1 MNNIKLNDNVIAHL
15 VKLLQIGI
23 LTGTDVVDQFRMIR
37 LTVEEGELFLDKEYE
52 EKYIDI
58 WALNDTERGNL
69 KPGAFITAGPNGN
82 RGIWCGITKSGSC
95 VAAWEGNFKNNRK
108 ASEYIK
114 DLMDYAK
121 R

>member
-52 EKYIDI
+52 ENQEANIEKM
-58 WALNDTERGNL
+58 L
-69 KPGAFITAGPNGN
+69 KH
-82 RGIWCGITKSGSC
+82 
-95 VAAWEGNFKNNRK
+95 
-108 ASEYIK
+108 ASET
-114 DLMDYAK
+114 LEAQEQ
-121 R
+121 

>member
-52 EKYIDI
+52 ENQEANIEKM
-58 WALNDTERGNL
+58 L
-69 KPGAFITAGPNGN
+69 KH
-82 RGIWCGITKSGSC
+82 
-95 VAAWEGNFKNNRK
+95 
-108 ASEYIK
+108 ASEAIEQQEQ
-114 DLMDYAK
+114 
-121 R
+121 

>member
-52 EKYIDI
+52 ENQEANIEKM
-58 WALNDTERGNL
+58 L
-69 KPGAFITAGPNGN
+69 KH
-82 RGIWCGITKSGSC
+82 
-95 VAAWEGNFKNNRK
+95 
-108 ASEYIK
+108 ASEAIE
-114 DLMDYAK
+114 AQEQ
-121 R
+121 

>member
-52 EKYIDI
+52 ENQEANIEKM
-58 WALNDTERGNL
+58 L
-69 KPGAFITAGPNGN
+69 KH
-82 RGIWCGITKSGSC
+82 
-95 VAAWEGNFKNNRK
+95 
-108 ASEYIK
+108 ASEAIETQEQ
-114 DLMDYAK
+114 
-121 R
+121 